1 MRVRLAFHL
10 TPARGCAG
18 GPLEEPAQTP
28 PQHELVVA
36 EVLDD
41 GHEHERRQVTV
52 LAVRAAGDLLEQES
66 KVERSGLREHFHGVE
81 IVSRKDRPTYER
93 IARRRGIAPHDFVMV
108 GNSLRSDIL
117 PVVAMGGL
125 GVHIPY
131 HTTWAHEEV
140 AEEELARHAYVELRS
155 IRELPDWIASGA

>member
-1 MRVRLAFHL
+1 VETAVELTEGRITGTEIRKVVELGRTMIQAPIELLDGVQETVATLAE
-10 TPARGCAG
+10 R
-18 GPLEEPAQTP
+18 
-28 PQHELVVA
+28 HELVI
-36 EVLDD
+36 
-41 GHEHERRQVTV
+41 VTK
-52 LAVRAAGDLLEQES
+52 GDLLEQES

-81 IVSRKDRPTYER
+81 IVSRKDRTTYER
-93 IARRRGIAPHDFVMV
+93 IARRRGIAPGDFVMV
-108 GNSLRSDIL
+108 GNSLRSDVL

-140 AEEELARHAYVELRS
+140 DEEELGRHAYVELRS